1 MDPEA
6 TDTQSPP
13 LALTTTPIQNLTNT
27 YTDTKFTVKLQ
38 NLQKTHP
45 QRRITRGDGNCF
57 YRSLGAEYFAQ
68 RETKIKEKKC
78 TRDKNKV
85 EKDDDGIEKSE
96 LAWSDTLHWK
106 E

>member
-1 MDPEA
+1 VQCPENIIIPVSIA
-6 TDTQSPP
+6 
-13 LALTTTPIQNLTNT
+13 
-27 YTDTKFTVKLQ
+27 VKSAMKSTSHLF
-38 NLQKTHP
+38 K
-45 QRRITRGDGNCF
+45 
-57 YRSLGAEYFAQ
+57 
-68 RETKIKEKKC
+68 KKC